1 MGDASCDSR
10 KRFTEFILQH
20 SAGISHYSCLHKDLL
35 DRSYMRENAFTYT
48 VIAAWQMYRLCSQP
62 LRKLLCCKK
71 PISFLFVF
79 ESEDIL
85 TPWEYMAD
93 NISTKVFWWMCSAW
107 GFLPGRWYI
116 RWKMSMFIL
125 KVENEAWTGIS
136 QSNDAQVFMLFF
148 FGSGKSFPCPNLD
161 SPYFLLH

>member
-10 KRFTEFILQH
+10 KIFTEFILQH

-93 NISTKVFWWMCSAW
+93 NISTKVFWWVCSPW
-107 GFLPGRWYI
+107 WFLI
-116 RWKMSMFIL
+116 NKKIKKLIFSIL
-125 KVENEAWTGIS
+125 FSKGTLKWSVGYKKYSSYKCCLLLNCILIEES
-136 QSNDAQVFMLFF
+136 Q
-148 FGSGKSFPCPNLD
+148 FP
-161 SPYFLLH
+161 